1 MLDVGANVDQVVA
14 AMAYDSRIGGSAR
27 ERAAQLVDGLECVET
42 LADALDGSEAIG
54 LVIGQSRLAF

>member
-1 MLDVGANVDQVVA
+1 MDQVVA